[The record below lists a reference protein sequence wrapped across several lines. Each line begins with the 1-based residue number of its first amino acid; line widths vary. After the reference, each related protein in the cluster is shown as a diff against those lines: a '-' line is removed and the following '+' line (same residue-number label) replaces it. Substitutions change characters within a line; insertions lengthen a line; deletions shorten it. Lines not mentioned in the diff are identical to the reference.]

1 MSVPKLIGRAAV
13 LTGLLL
19 MLWVGVSANSQD
31 AVWPERG
38 KSSKSNGK
46 LVLDVTHMEDGY
58 VMAGVKKQS
67 KKRLK
72 LRITKGKE
80 TLTYD
85 LNNKGEMEVF
95 PLQMGSGK
103 YSVSLFENVSG
114 KKYSQAGKISISPK
128 LTSEDAAFLAPNQYV
143 NYTRLSA
150 AVAKSDEL
158 CAGKSGQDAA
168 QAVVNF
174 MKSSFMYDYIR
185 AATVTAGMLPDIDG
199 SFEKRMGI
207 CQDLSA
213 ITCCLMRVAGVPCK
227 MAIGYADKQ
236 YHAWTLI
243 VVDGKEKF
251 FDPTAAISAIAKP
264 RTYTI
269 ERMY

>member
-185 AATVTAGMLPDIDG
+185 AATVTAPPMACWSCPGCWGCLPG
-199 SFEKRMGI
+199 NGGR
-207 CQDLSA
+207 
-213 ITCCLMRVAGVPCK
+213 
-227 MAIGYADKQ
+227 
-236 YHAWTLI
+236 
-243 VVDGKEKF
+243 
-251 FDPTAAISAIAKP
+251 TARRLP
-264 RTYTI
+264 RKDST
-269 ERMY
+269 